1 MKARYVTARGEPAGE
16 FELPTVFFDGVVHEP
31 ALWQTIKAILANR
44 RQGTHSTKTRGE
56 VSGGNR
62 KPWRQKGTGRAR
74 QGSIRAPHWPGGGIV
89 FGPKPR
95 DYHQDVPKKVKALA
109 RRSAFNIRAENG
121 EITVIESWELFDTP
135 KTKRMVDL
143 MAKLGLSDRRL
154 LVLTDG
160 IPPQALRLS
169 ARNIPDVRVMPF
181 AVASAYDVLK
191 ARHLLIEA
199 NALRALAPAE
209 VSDGQPV

>member
-1 MKARYVTARGEPAGE
+1 MKARYVTARGEPAGD
-16 FELPTVFFDGVVHEP
+16 FELPAAFFDGVVHEP

-74 QGSIRAPHWPGGGIV
+74 QGSIRAPHWPGGGVV

-109 RRSAFNIRAENG
+109 RRSAFNVRAQQG
-121 EITVIESWELFDTP
+121 QITVIEGWALFDAP
-135 KTKRMVDL
+135 KTKRMVALLDT
-143 MAKLGLSDRRL
+143 LGLTDRRV

-160 IPPQALRLS
+160 VPPEALRLS
-169 ARNIPDVRVMPF
+169 ARNLPDVRVLPF
-181 AVASAYDVLK
+181 RVASAYDVLR

-209 VSDGQPV
+209 VTDGESV